1 MSTGTFATKVFFRM
15 KRISLWFLFFIG
27 RNDVMKVAIIDGQG
41 GGIGK
46 LITEKLMKAAG
57 GKG

>member
-1 MSTGTFATKVFFRM
+1 
-15 KRISLWFLFFIG
+15 
-27 RNDVMKVAIIDGQG
+27 MKVAIIDGQG